1 MLDSIHFSGMD
12 IHSCINSFIPSVRL
26 SSFQFKSIQFDAIRF
41 KPVQFNLVQFN
52 STQFNL
58 SFIHTCSFSACLL
71 SCCFIMFPHGAS
83 LCVSQVGVDDMKLLF
98 LAPYIFRYSR
108 SLLWNFRPAS
118 PGWYWQRARERERE
132 RFGLRETTYKLVE
145 RDLAEEWS
153 WHRWEDKKK

>member
-12 IHSCINSFIPSVRL
+12 IHSCINSFIPSVQL

-108 SLLWNFRPAS
+108 FPFMKLPPCL
-118 PGWYWQRARERERE
+118 ARVVLAESKRE

-145 RDLAEEWS
+145 RDLAEE
-153 WHRWEDKKK
+153 